1 MNDSTK
7 PRKPRRL
14 TRNEI
19 IKTKE
24 RYREM
29 WQANRARMLRLAELG
44 RKAVIQRHEQDRH
57 WMKDWLS
64 KQPGYFSRGQL
75 REIIEEAKRTS
86 SQPVL
91 IKTESYIKTM
101 IRYGYIKFDD
111 ASMLW
116 RNNFS
121 KR

>member
-7 PRKPRRL
+7 TRKPRRL
-14 TRNEI
+14 TRDEI

-29 WQANRARMLRLAELG
+29 WEANRPRMLRLAELG
-44 RKAVIQRHEQDRH
+44 RKAVIQRHEQDRL
-57 WMKDWLS
+57 WMKEWLS
-64 KQPGYFSRGQL
+64 NQPGYFSRSQL
-75 REIIEEAKRTS
+75 RDIIEQAKSRS

-101 IRYGYIKFDD
+101 IRYGYIKFEDD
-111 ASMLW
+111 SMLW

-121 KR
+121 NR